1 MKQKIYLQSDIKQMQ
16 REAQQK
22 VYNELLNLS
31 LMTKITNVILLKVI
45 KKYNYKDKVKNDK
58 LNS

>member
-22 VYNELLNLS
+22 IYNELLNLS